1 MTEEQ
6 REPFGGLNE
15 AEIEQLVERVTER
28 VVENFYAEVGR
39 NVVKKFLWLVGMIAV
54 GVAAW
59 LGRRAGADTV
69 DGELGR
75 EQRRGRRAVRGCR
88 RQ

>member
-59 LGRRAGADTV
+59 LGLTNKLSG
-69 DGELGR
+69 GP
-75 EQRRGRRAVRGCR
+75 
-88 RQ
+88 

>member
-59 LGRRAGADTV
+59 LGLTNKLSGDP
-69 DGELGR
+69 
-75 EQRRGRRAVRGCR
+75 
-88 RQ
+88 

>member
-59 LGRRAGADTV
+59 LGLTNKLSSGP
-69 DGELGR
+69 
-75 EQRRGRRAVRGCR
+75 
-88 RQ
+88 

>member
-6 REPFGGLNE
+6 REPFGGLSE

-39 NVVKKFLWLVGMIAV
+39 GVVKKFLWLVGMIAV
-54 GVAAW
+54 GLAAW
-59 LGRRAGADTV
+59 LGLTGKMNGAP
-69 DGELGR
+69 
-75 EQRRGRRAVRGCR
+75 
-88 RQ
+88 